1 MLNDSLAHGKP
12 RSNVR
17 LQSLVSDF
25 SHALALE
32 RFGPRLAQRILWR
45 VETAERVVAM
55 SFDDGPHPEF
65 TPAILELLAEHGIPA
80 TFFLI
85 GRNVRRHPELA
96 KRLAGTGHEL
106 GNHTLNHRMLPFLRE
121 EFIRHE
127 ILQTDQIIREVTS
140 YCPRL
145 MRPPMGLFT
154 KRTVNVIESCGYGTV
169 VGDVYPRDPH
179 MPGRDKIHRRVMARV
194 RPGSIIILHDGG
206 NTAHVDRSQTVWA
219 VRHIIQDLLQK
230 GYRFITISDLVG
242 QARKA
247 ES

>member
-1 MLNDSLAHGKP
+1 MLKEPLVDGKQQTNG
-12 RSNVR
+12 RW
-17 LQSLVSDF
+17 QTLVSDV

-32 RFGPRLAQRILWR
+32 RFGPHLAQRILWR
-45 VETAERVVAM
+45 VETSERAVAL

-85 GRNVRRHPELA
+85 GRHVRRHPELA
-96 KRLAGTGHEL
+96 QRLSGTGHEL
-106 GNHTLNHRMLPFLRE
+106 GNHTLNHRILPFRRAE
-121 EFIRHE
+121 TVRQE
-127 ILQTDQIIREVTS
+127 ILQTDRIIREVTG
-140 YCPRL
+140 YRPRL

-154 KRTVNVIESCGYGTV
+154 KRTVDVIEACGYGTV

-219 VRHIIQDLLQK
+219 VRHILQDLLRE
-230 GYRFITISDLVG
+230 GYRFITISDLAG

-247 ES
+247 EC

>member
-1 MLNDSLAHGKP
+1 MATRKP
-12 RSNVR
+12 PFRGPWQT
-17 LQSLVSDF
+17 LMSDF

-45 VETAERVVAM
+45 VETAERVVAL
-55 SFDDGPHPEF
+55 SFDDGPHPQF
-65 TPAILELLAEHGIPA
+65 TPAILDLLAEHGLPA

-85 GRNVRRHPELA
+85 GRYVRRHPELA
-96 KRLAGTGHEL
+96 RRLAGSGHEL

-121 EFIRHE
+121 AFIRDE
-127 ILQTDQIIREVTS
+127 IVQTDHLIRETTG
-140 YCPRL
+140 YRPKL

-154 KRTVNVIESCGYGTV
+154 RRTVSVIEACGYGTV

-179 MPGRDKIHRRVMARV
+179 LPGRDKIHRRVMARV

-219 VRHIIQDLLQK
+219 VRHIVKDLLHE
-230 GYRFITISDLVG
+230 GYRFVTISDLVRQG
-242 QARKA
+242 KQG